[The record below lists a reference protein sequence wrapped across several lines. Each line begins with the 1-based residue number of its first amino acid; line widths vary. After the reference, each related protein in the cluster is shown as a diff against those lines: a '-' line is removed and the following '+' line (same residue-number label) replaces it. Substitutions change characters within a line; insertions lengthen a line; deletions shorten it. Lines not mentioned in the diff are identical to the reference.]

1 MDAQTKYEII
11 AEITV
16 TAVKTIEQTVRER
29 LKKALPEDF
38 VDKTT
43 DKAVKRIKS
52 STVPEF
58 KNKVNKIRYEVK
70 NRIVEKIDETI
81 SAIEKGKMERC
92 QEKLA
97 GRKKIIL
104 KQQKLLRVA
113 EREEGQTILLP
124 IQWMKSSS
132 LEPVGKQLQTKKK
145 REANKQKDKKKQFR
159 NVSPFPS
166 QKKFRNL

>member
-1 MDAQTKYEII
+1 MDAQTKNEII

-58 KNKVNKIRYEVK
+58 KIK
-70 NRIVEKIDETI
+70 
-81 SAIEKGKMERC
+81 
-92 QEKLA
+92 
-97 GRKKIIL
+97 
-104 KQQKLLRVA
+104 
-113 EREEGQTILLP
+113 
-124 IQWMKSSS
+124 
-132 LEPVGKQLQTKKK
+132 
-145 REANKQKDKKKQFR
+145 
-159 NVSPFPS
+159 
-166 QKKFRNL
+166 